1 MPACTFFGHRDTPRY
16 IEPDLRA
23 AIVDLIENEKVN
35 EFYVGNQGAFDSL
48 VKRVLCDLSKTY
60 NIKYFVVIAYLR
72 DAGAHTETLLPEG
85 VEAVPQKFRINYR
98 NEWMIKKS
106 DFVIGYIRYSFGGA
120 AKHFEIAKRKGKKII
135 NLYKD

>member
-1 MPACTFFGHRDTPRY
+1 MPACTFFGHRDTPQD

-23 AIVDLIENEKVN
+23 AIVALIENEKVN

-48 VKRVLCDLSKTY
+48 VKRVLCDLSKKY

-72 DAGAHTETLLPEG
+72 DASAYTETLLPEG